1 MACAVCLC
9 VQARL
14 TQDFSRCVGI
24 ELLSSLHGAAA
35 DVATRYDEQVKE
47 LLNSCQVRTTTL
59 VLEEGDRRGATSS
72 P

>member
-1 MACAVCLC
+1 

-47 LLNSCQVRTTTL
+47 LLNSCQVRT
-59 VLEEGDRRGATSS
+59 
-72 P
+72 PI